1 MKGRIL
7 FALLFAALIALGIV
21 SLNDLQLE
29 RVNLPPQQKTA
40 VYIAAPPASLP
51 ESVQDMA
58 ANQPPLF
65 LTISPGAPP
74 ADFPRIVACREPLLT
89 QRYHIAHYQ
98 AFHFSDRAG

>member
-29 RVNLPPQQKTA
+29 RANLPPQQKAA
-40 VYIAAPPASLP
+40 VFIASPPAALP
-51 ESVQDMA
+51 QNTQDTAM
-58 ANQPPLF
+58 NQPPL
-65 LTISPGAPP
+65 LLSVTPGAPP
-74 ADFPRIVACREPLLT
+74 ADFSRVAACREPLLT
-89 QRYHIAHYQ
+89 QRYHITHYQ

>member
-29 RVNLPPQQKTA
+29 RVNLPPQQKAA
-40 VYIAAPPASLP
+40 VFIASPPAALP
-51 ESVQDMA
+51 ENTQDTAM
-58 ANQPPLF
+58 NQPPL
-65 LTISPGAPP
+65 LTVTPGAPP
-74 ADFPRIVACREPLLT
+74 ADFPRVIVCREPLLT
-89 QRYHIAHYQ
+89 QRYHITHYQ

>member
-51 ESVQDMA
+51 ETAQDA
-58 ANQPPLF
+58 AVHQLPL
-65 LTISPGAPP
+65 LTVTPGAPP